1 MVCVSCGRVFE
12 KVSDLE
18 IGLSDG
24 KIVRFE
30 YEHLK
35 LLGMDIFCALCV
47 MNLLVALNGSSIG
60 KTYEC
65 HRN

>member
-12 KVSDLE
+12 KVSDVDV
-18 IGLSDG
+18 GFSDG

-35 LLGMDIFCALCV
+35 LLGMDIFCAPCV
-47 MNLLVALNGSSIG
+47 MNLLVSLGGSSIE
-60 KTYEC
+60 KIYEC
-65 HRN
+65 HSN